1 MTTVGAHVLESK
13 KNAEALRAFLFLVCS
28 ENIEVMDWRITMRVF
43 IAVAVLNTAYVTL
56 LVYWYAS

>member
-13 KNAEALRAFLFLVCS
+13 KNAEALWAFLFLVCS

>member
-13 KNAEALRAFLFLVCS
+13 KNAKALRAFLFLVCS

-43 IAVAVLNTAYVTL
+43 IAVAVLNTVYVTL

>member
-13 KNAEALRAFLFLVCS
+13 MNAEALWAFLFLVCG

-56 LVYWYAS
+56 LVYSYAS

>member
-13 KNAEALRAFLFLVCS
+13 KNAEALWAFLFLVCG

>member
-13 KNAEALRAFLFLVCS
+13 NNAEALRAFLFLVCS

>member
-1 MTTVGAHVLESK
+1 MTTVGAHVLERK
-13 KNAEALRAFLFLVCS
+13 KAAVALRAFLLLVCS